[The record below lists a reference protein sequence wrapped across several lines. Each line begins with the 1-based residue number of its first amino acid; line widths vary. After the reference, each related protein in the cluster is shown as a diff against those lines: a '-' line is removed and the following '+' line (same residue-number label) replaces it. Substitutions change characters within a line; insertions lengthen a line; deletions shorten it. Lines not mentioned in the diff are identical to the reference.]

1 MFKHSATVIGF
12 SLATLLALPALAQT
26 QTQTQTNPGIEG
38 YAGGHVQAQT
48 AFQSVDTVSGSGA
61 NHTAGRLAANPGL
74 EGYSGNA
81 PLNASARYSTHVA
94 PRAQYAANPQGI
106 EDDSSVPA
114 LKESGDDFAWIEERV
129 RYSGR

>member
-1 MFKHSATVIGF
+1 MFKQSATVIGF

-26 QTQTQTNPGIEG
+26 NPSIEG

-48 AFQSVDTVSGSGA
+48 AFQSVDSPAGGEASY
-61 NHTAGRLAANPGL
+61 TAGRLAANPGL

-81 PLNASARYSTHVA
+81 TLNANARYETQAA
-94 PRAQYAANPQGI
+94 PRAQYASNPSGI
-106 EDDSSVPA
+106 KNDGSVA
-114 LKESGDDFAWIEERV
+114 ILKENGDDFAWIEQRV

>member
-26 QTQTQTNPGIEG
+26 NPSIEG
-38 YAGGHVQAQT
+38 YSGGHVQAQT
-48 AFQSVDTVSGSGA
+48 AFQSVDTASASGA
-61 NHTAGRLAANPGL
+61 SYTAGRLAANPGL

-81 PLNASARYSTHVA
+81 PLNASARYATAVP
-94 PRAQYAANPQGI
+94 PRTQYAANPEGLQ
-106 EDDSSVPA
+106 DDSSVQA
-114 LKESGDDFAWIEERV
+114 LKDSGDDFAWIEQRV